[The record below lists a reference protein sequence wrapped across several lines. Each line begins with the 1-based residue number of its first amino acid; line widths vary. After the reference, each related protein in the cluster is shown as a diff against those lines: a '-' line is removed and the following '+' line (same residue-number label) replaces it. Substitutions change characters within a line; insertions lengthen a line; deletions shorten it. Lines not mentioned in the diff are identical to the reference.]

1 MLETM
6 IAKHS
11 VVDHLNDLLTYLHD
25 SKKGYEESVRVI
37 KSESLKPILSQAAR
51 ERDEMIHDLEIKVQ
65 RFGDEPTDHGSMVGP
80 AHRLYLDFK
89 ALVLNGN
96 KDAILNEI
104 KRGENTLIN
113 TYKGVLRETLPQ
125 DLDET
130 LHVQLDHIQD
140 TIKELDR
147 ASI

>member
-1 MLETM
+1 M
-6 IAKHS
+6 
-11 VVDHLNDLLTYLHD
+11 VDRLNNILTYLHD
-25 SKKGYEESVRVI
+25 SKKGYEESIRVI
-37 KSESLKPILSQAAR
+37 KSDQLKPILSHAAQ
-51 ERDEMIHDLEIKVQ
+51 ERDAMIHDLENTIQ
-65 RFGDEPTDHGSMVGP
+65 HFGEEPVHHGSMVGP

-104 KRGENTLIN
+104 KRGENTLVN
-113 TYKGVLRETLPQ
+113 TYKEVLRETLPQ

-130 LHVQLDHIQD
+130 LSYQMDHIQD
-140 TIKELDR
+140 TLKELNR